1 MKKFILIIFV
11 SFVTVTTSQAQG
23 FSGDDKFLIAWEVA
37 FPTNDFVSETSFAGG
52 KIGYQHRI
60 NDNVFVG
67 LSGSWNSFSQYVSK
81 TTYQKPDGS
90 GAITTDIVKEVYS
103 VPLTLDVQYFL
114 SEGKPLTPYV
124 GLGLGTM
131 YSDQTIYFNIY
142 NIYDKNWGFVARP
155 EIGALYSFNR
165 SSALSLSA
173 TYNYATNKSEL
184 VDINNLSHF
193 SLAIGFVFSE

>member
-1 MKKFILIIFV
+1 MKRFIIGIVTLLI
-11 SFVTVTTSQAQG
+11 TGTTAQAQG

-52 KIGYQHRI
+52 KIGYQRRI
-60 NDNVFVG
+60 SDNIFVG
-67 LSGSWNSFSQYVSK
+67 ISGSWNSFSEYVSK

-90 GAITTDIVKEVYS
+90 GAITTDIVKELYS
-103 VPLTLDVQYFL
+103 VPLTADIQYFL
-114 SEGKPLTPYV
+114 KGSSMFTPYV
-124 GLGLGTM
+124 GLGLGAQ

-165 SSALSLSA
+165 KSALSLSA
-173 TYNYATNKSEL
+173 TYNFATNKSEL
-184 VDINNLSHF
+184 VDVNNMSHF
-193 SLAIGFVFSE
+193 VLALGFVFSE